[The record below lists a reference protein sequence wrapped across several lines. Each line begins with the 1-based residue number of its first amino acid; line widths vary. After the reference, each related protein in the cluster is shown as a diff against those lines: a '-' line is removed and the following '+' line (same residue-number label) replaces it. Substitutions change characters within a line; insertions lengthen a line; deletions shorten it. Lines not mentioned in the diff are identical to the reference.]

1 MNESAVLLAGDLAWP
16 VTVLVIATLLLVTQ
30 REALS
35 RLIDRIK
42 SLKYPGGEAEL
53 GVVAEA
59 GIAVISTAVE
69 SLSRDVTVAPEPG
82 KRPSDGEQ
90 IEPIQN
96 REPIG
101 DVEPL
106 PVDEVSSLVVL
117 RANAAIVLEELAYPP
132 PPGGFGSVSA
142 TLDTLRHRGV
152 LDGEQATS
160 LGQLIKIADEA
171 SRGAIVP
178 RRVGQAV
185 QNSGTTIVR
194 QLDKLRAVAG
204 AKFEDHVLATLR
216 QRLPAGWTLDIDR
229 AVPRD
234 ETLAESVHARVD
246 ALVTAGGPG
255 GSGGTAPP
263 GQERSVVVEI
273 RARLRPGADVQIE
286 GVKDWLAA
294 LPPQLP
300 VLLVMLGERLSD
312 RELRWMCA
320 GHEGP
325 VEPLLWDRD
334 SSELIGALR
343 ELLDRAGAD
352 LRTGLPPQRIGG

>member
-1 MNESAVLLAGDLAWP
+1 VNESAVLLAGDLAWP
-16 VTVLVIATLLLVTQ
+16 VTVLVIAILLLVTQ
-30 REALS
+30 REALG

-53 GVVAEA
+53 EMVAEA
-59 GIAVISTAVE
+59 GVAVISTAVE
-69 SLSRDVTVAPEPG
+69 SLSRDVTVALEPG
-82 KRPSDGEQ
+82 KRPADGEQ

-142 TLDTLRHRGV
+142 TLDILRRRGV
-152 LDGEQATS
+152 LDNEQATS
-160 LGQLIKIADEA
+160 IGKLIKIADEA

-194 QLDKLRAVAG
+194 QLDKLRAVAA
-204 AKFEDHVLATLR
+204 AKFEDHVLDTLR
-216 QRLPAGWTLDIDR
+216 QRRPAGWTLDIDR

-234 ETLAESVHARVD
+234 ETSAESVHARVD
-246 ALVTAGGPG
+246 ALVTAGD
-255 GSGGTAPP
+255 
-263 GQERSVVVEI
+263 RNVVVEV
-273 RARLRPGADVQIE
+273 RARLRPGADGQIE
-286 GVKDWLAA
+286 AVKDWLAA
-294 LPPQLP
+294 LPPQQP

-334 SSELIGALR
+334 SGELISALR

-352 LRTGLPPQRIGG
+352 LRAGLPPQRTGG